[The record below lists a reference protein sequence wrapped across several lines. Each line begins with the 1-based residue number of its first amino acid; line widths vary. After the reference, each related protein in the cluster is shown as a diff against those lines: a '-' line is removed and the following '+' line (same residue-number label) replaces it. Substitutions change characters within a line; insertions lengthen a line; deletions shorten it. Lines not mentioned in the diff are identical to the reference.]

1 MPSAPKTPRSPS
13 NRDVAY
19 DLAISK
25 VFFGIWSRGLAQF
38 TFDRAALVA
47 AGSGAD
53 VMSANN
59 GTAIA
64 NVGDVVYAY
73 RFRRDLPRAILDTQP
88 EGLKWRIQLAGRG
101 IYRFILSRTL
111 FIEPNPALITINVP
125 DATPEIISAYALSDE
140 QALLAK
146 VRYNRLVDIFLG
158 ITAYS
163 LQNHLRTA
171 VEGIGQIEIDELYV
185 GLDKDGNHYVVPVQA
200 KGGSDRLSPAQT
212 EQDLAYCAE
221 KFSRLRCRAVSAQF
235 MPGDLIAM
243 FELALHENEVRIVC
257 EKHYKLSPAGDCPP
271 GLG

>member
-1 MPSAPKTPRSPS
+1 MPSRPRTPRTPS

-25 VFFGIWSRGLAQF
+25 VFFGRWSRGLSQF

-47 AGSGAD
+47 AGGDAD

-64 NVGDVVYAY
+64 NLGDVVYAY
-73 RFRRDLPRAILDTQP
+73 RFRRDLPREILDTQP

-101 IYRFILSRTL
+101 TYRFILSRTL
-111 FIEPNPALITINVP
+111 FIEPNPALVTINVP

-221 KFSRLRCRAVSAQF
+221 KLPRLQCRAVSAQF
-235 MPGDLIAM
+235 MAGELIAM

-257 EKHYKLSPAGDCPP
+257 EKHYRLSPAGDCPP
-271 GLG
+271 SLG